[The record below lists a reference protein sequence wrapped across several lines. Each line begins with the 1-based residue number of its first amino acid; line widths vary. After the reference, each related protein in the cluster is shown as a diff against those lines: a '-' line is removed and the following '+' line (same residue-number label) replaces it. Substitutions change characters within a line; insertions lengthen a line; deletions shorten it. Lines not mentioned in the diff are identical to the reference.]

1 MTLPRELTRYYVH
14 PAGERWVIY
23 ARRTPL
29 DVRIGWRT
37 TERAARA
44 FVADLEQRT
53 AKLYQPMRDLAG

>member
-1 MTLPRELTRYYVH
+1 MTLPAEPTRYYVH

-23 ARRTPL
+23 ARRDKV

-37 TERAARA
+37 TEKAALE

-53 AKLYQPMRDLAG
+53 ADLYREIRHAV